1 MSTLVL
7 SSAPQ
12 TLTFSKAVRQHLNAN
27 RNEYNADLIDA
38 YLKDAPFIET
48 QVNIR
53 TDIGEPR
60 SRKLPNGRTINYRVD
75 GNTAF
80 ANIRYPRQAAT
91 APQWDDGRDQR
102 WPIPTYAEGIGT
114 TWFAQEG
121 SRRLGYDVDS
131 LWGHKG
137 KRALTDGELGDIRR
151 AIERVPY
158 AEVRRSTSGRG
169 FHLYLLLDGIEVA
182 NHTEHA
188 GLARALLGMFCND
201 AGLDFAPKLIAWAEI
216 CGSGAGGRPW
226 RIEVLSG

>member
-1 MSTLVL
+1 MD
-7 SSAPQ
+7 
-12 TLTFSKAVRQHLNAN
+12 KHLKAN
-27 RNEYNADLIDA
+27 RNEYDADLIDA

-91 APQWDDGRDQR
+91 PRRSGTTTAISGGPSQPMPKESAPPGLLKRGVGGW
-102 WPIPTYAEGIGT
+102 GT
-114 TWFAQEG
+114 TWTRSGAT
-121 SRRLGYDVDS
+121 RAC
-131 LWGHKG
+131 
-137 KRALTDGELGDIRR
+137 ALTDGELGDIRR
-151 AIERVPY
+151 AIERPLRGNSAVY
-158 AEVRRSTSGRG
+158 ERRG

-188 GLARALLGMFCND
+188 GLAPRV
-201 AGLDFAPKLIAWAEI
+201 AGH
-216 CGSGAGGRPW
+216 
-226 RIEVLSG
+226 VLQ